1 MGLNKKQIIERVGQK
16 ADHCFRWGS
25 SQWDL
30 PTKETYEE
38 LKKIP
43 LLKNSFEVREYESL
57 RYIHN
62 LDTNHNNIW
71 KSKAKRNNGKL
82 HACEKPVDILE
93 RIIRTSSNEGDVVL
107 DCVAG
112 SGSTGIAC
120 INTNRN
126 FIGIELDDKYFK
138 IAYDRIFEHINKN
151 QRI

>member
-1 MGLNKKQIIERVGQK
+1 MER
-16 ADHCFRWGS
+16 FREYE
-25 SQWDL
+25 DL
-30 PTKETYEE
+30 RQEYES
-38 LKKIP
+38 L
-43 LLKNSFEVREYESL
+43 RQEYESL

-71 KSKAKRNNGKL
+71 KSKAKRNSGKL

-93 RIIRTSSNEGDVVL
+93 RIIKTSSNEGDVVL
-107 DCVAG
+107 DCFAG

-138 IAYDRIFEHINKN
+138 IAYDRIFKNIYHIPRINKESAYHCEYALPCVN
-151 QRI
+151 RFSISNNIFPYSLSFV